1 MYEACPSRCKLR
13 AVRRHPDEFDPLLRE
28 ALPAGVD
35 EVLEALEPMLSD
47 ERRARIESVVAA
59 RTRAVVPVL
68 DGLIDPHNIAAVLR
82 SAEAFGVHEVHVIER
97 ESSFVATRRI
107 AQGTE
112 RWIDV
117 VRHATP
123 EACVAALRARG
134 HRVYV
139 AAMDGA
145 VGPSDLREVPRVAVV
160 FGNEHLGVSDAVR
173 ELADGTYTIPML
185 GFVQSLNVSVA
196 AAITLFAAR
205 GDRPGDLEPHEQR
218 RLRARFVVQSVPRA
232 DEIVAEHLRR
242 RGA

>member
-1 MYEACPSRCKLR
+1 
-13 AVRRHPDEFDPLLRE
+13 VRRHPDELDPLVRQP
-28 ALPAGVD
+28 LPASA
-35 EVLEALEPMLSD
+35 EHVLEALEPMISS
-47 ERRARIESVVAA
+47 ERRARIGSVVAA

-82 SAEAFGVHEVHVIER
+82 SADAFGVHEVHVIER
-97 ESSFVATRRI
+97 DTTFMATRRI

-117 VRHATP
+117 VRHVSP

-139 AAMDGA
+139 AAMDGTL
-145 VGPSDLREVPRVAVV
+145 GPSDLRQLPRVAVV
-160 FGNEHLGVSDAVR
+160 FGNEHLGVSDAMR
-173 ELADGTYTIPML
+173 KLADGTYTIPML

-205 GDRPGDLEPHEQR
+205 GDRPGDLEPQDQCE
-218 RLRARFVVQSVPRA
+218 LRARFVMQSVPRA
-232 DEIVAEHLRR
+232 DEVVREHLRR